1 MEKIVL
7 EDDLDQGRRAF
18 LGGAVAGAAAGGLGL
33 IASGPTWAAD
43 DARAMAERR
52 PAPWWLPPVR
62 QIRAGELDVGY
73 VEAGPSDG
81 VPVLLMHGYP
91 YDIHSYA
98 EVAPLLAAHGFRVI
112 VPHLRGHGTTRFL
125 DASAPRNAQQSAVAL
140 DQIALLDALGIERAV
155 MAGYDWGARTGC
167 VLAALWPERCLGLVS
182 AGGYIITSQAAQQMP
197 APANIERAWWYQFYF
212 ATDRG
217 RAGLAANR
225 REIARISWRE
235 NSPEWRFDDAT
246 FERTAASFD
255 NPDWVDIVVHNYR
268 WRLRL
273 AEGSPQYADFER
285 RLAAQPTIPV
295 PTITLDGDSNGIA
308 PASDGRAF
316 ASKFTGPWN
325 HRIVHAGH
333 NVPQEAPQAF
343 VDAVI
348 TLASA
353 R

>member
-1 MEKIVL
+1 L
-7 EDDLDQGRRAF
+7 
-18 LGGAVAGAAAGGLGL
+18 
-33 IASGPTWAAD
+33 
-43 DARAMAERR
+43 
-52 PAPWWLPPVR
+52 
-62 QIRAGELDVGY
+62 
-73 VEAGPSDG
+73 
-81 VPVLLMHGYP
+81 
-91 YDIHSYA
+91 
-98 EVAPLLAAHGFRVI
+98 
-112 VPHLRGHGTTRFL
+112 
-125 DASAPRNAQQSAVAL
+125 
-140 DQIALLDALGIERAV
+140 
-155 MAGYDWGARTGC
+155 
-167 VLAALWPERCLGLVS
+167 LAALWPERCLGLVS

-225 REIARISWRE
+225 REIARLSWRE

-268 WRLRL
+268 WRLGL
-273 AEGSPQYADFER
+273 AEGSPQYAGFER

-316 ASKFTGPWN
+316 ASKFTGPWS

-343 VDAVI
+343 ADAVI